1 VSAETFNQK
10 PAVKMIVIGQ
20 APDTDPGTAPPHAAA
35 KLAILA
41 GGNIMMALMISS
53 VLPATGAI
61 ARHFSTIG
69 NADLRAQFILLAP
82 YISFIFAAPLS
93 GVVIQKCGRRW
104 PLLAVFALYAV
115 AGGAELFIDNFWPLA
130 VARIALGAAGGAI
143 TTIVMT
149 LAGDYFTGAKRTWA
163 VTIVGL
169 APALGAVAV
178 IGVSGILVDRGGWHM
193 AFAPYL
199 VSIPILAAAFF
210 IITEPASL
218 ACAQAESA
226 ALPRDFPGLCLVSMA
241 VACLAVMAVVQ
252 LPFLLAAIGVHSA
265 TLASMIMLVSTI
277 VAVASAVMYPVFRRY
292 LSVNNVLV
300 FLLGCSAICFLLL
313 YLAKT
318 VTVVAV
324 ALLIAG
330 PPSGLMITHFSAV
343 TIERVAPAARGRGLG
358 LVNSSISLGQLLIPF
373 VSEPL
378 RVGLGI
384 QPMFGV
390 LAIVVFTAGLGAY
403 LAPRLRADRPPIVA
417 MGGSGKPPSGLV

>member
-1 VSAETFNQK
+1 
-10 PAVKMIVIGQ
+10 
-20 APDTDPGTAPPHAAA
+20 
-35 KLAILA
+35 
-41 GGNIMMALMISS
+41 
-53 VLPATGAI
+53 
-61 ARHFSTIG
+61 
-69 NADLRAQFILLAP
+69 
-82 YISFIFAAPLS
+82 
-93 GVVIQKCGRRW
+93 
-104 PLLAVFALYAV
+104 
-115 AGGAELFIDNFWPLA
+115 
-130 VARIALGAAGGAI
+130 
-143 TTIVMT
+143 
-149 LAGDYFTGAKRTWA
+149 
-163 VTIVGL
+163 
-169 APALGAVAV
+169 
-178 IGVSGILVDRGGWHM
+178 
-193 AFAPYL
+193 
-199 VSIPILAAAFF
+199 
-210 IITEPASL
+210 
-218 ACAQAESA
+218 
-226 ALPRDFPGLCLVSMA
+226 MA

-313 YLAKT
+313 CLAKT

-358 LVNSSISLGQLLIPF
+358 LINSSISLGQLLIPF